1 VHPAFSVIFFTTASG
16 AGFGLFAWLGFF
28 ALVGELPP
36 RLSTLVALALGTALS
51 AAGLL
56 SSLGH
61 LGQPQRAWM
70 AFSQWRSSWLSREGV
85 FAILCFVPA
94 LALAWLAWH
103 GSPHH
108 IPSVAEASLGLASTS
123 ATRIAGAFLG
133 ALAMASVVCTAMI
146 YASLKPI
153 PAWRH
158 PLVLP
163 VYLVFALVSG
173 GLLLVTVTTVFG
185 SAPWFLLHPSLLSAA
200 VLINLALPV
209 GAVAL
214 GVMKLFAWRS
224 IDSGRVPVSRNDAL
238 GLPHARPVQVFERP
252 HTEANY
258 LLKEMGYVLARK
270 HAKRLRVI
278 SLLLFA
284 VAPALLLVARP
295 FVSEGVEGIL
305 LLLASLSALAGAMVE
320 RWLFFA
326 EARHLVTLYY

>member
-1 VHPAFSVIFFTTASG
+1 MHPAFSVIFFTTASG
-16 AGFGLFAWLGFF
+16 AGFGLLSWLGLL
-28 ALVGELPP
+28 AMAGALPP
-36 RLSTLVALALGTALS
+36 RFTTVVALVLGAGLS

-85 FAILCFVPA
+85 FAT
-94 LALAWLAWH
+94 LAFLPVLWLGWLAWT
-103 GSPHH
+103 GP
-108 IPSVAEASLGLASTS
+108 LASS
-123 ATRIAGAFLG
+123 LPVRLAGLLLA
-133 ALAMASVVCTAMI
+133 ALSLASVVCTAMI

-163 VYLVFALVSG
+163 VYLLFALFSG
-173 GLLLVTVTTVFG
+173 GLLLATVVALVGGTLSNMAGFG
-185 SAPWFLLHPSLLSAA
+185 VAAGALALWFLKAR
-200 VLINLALPV
+200 
-209 GAVAL
+209 
-214 GVMKLFAWRS
+214 AWS
-224 IDSGRVPVSRNDAL
+224 YIDEGRVPVSRNSAL

-270 HAKRLRVI
+270 HARRLRKLAI
-278 SLLLFA
+278 ALFG
-284 VAPALLLVARP
+284 VLPALLALPLWLLPHFDGSGPLLV
-295 FVSEGVEGIL
+295 
-305 LLLASLSALAGAMVE
+305 LASISALAGALLE